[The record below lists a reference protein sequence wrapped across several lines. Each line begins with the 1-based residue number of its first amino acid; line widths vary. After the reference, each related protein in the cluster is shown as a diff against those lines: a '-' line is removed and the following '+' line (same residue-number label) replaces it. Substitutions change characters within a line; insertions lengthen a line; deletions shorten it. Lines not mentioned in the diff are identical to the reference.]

1 MDAPGL
7 FGWSP
12 KCAYLASQG
21 TPSLSADHLG
31 WGQRAHFRWG
41 RRMHPMG
48 TRDRAPSGPLTR
60 VLAIVRGALG
70 LVARSAF
77 ALVRVFLAGCA
88 LLAVLMVPVW
98 LWAHVVIDALDIKT
112 VDDLTQGE

>member
-1 MDAPGL
+1 MGTKGPIPMGTEDA
-7 FGWSP
+7 F
-12 KCAYLASQG
+12 
-21 TPSLSADHLG
+21 
-31 WGQRAHFRWG
+31 
-41 RRMHPMG
+41 PMG
-48 TRDRAPSGPLTR
+48 TRDRAPSGPLTG

-98 LWAHVVIDALDIKT
+98 LWAHVVIDVLGIKT
-112 VDDLTQGE
+112 VDGLANGELIRLVLLLGIPT